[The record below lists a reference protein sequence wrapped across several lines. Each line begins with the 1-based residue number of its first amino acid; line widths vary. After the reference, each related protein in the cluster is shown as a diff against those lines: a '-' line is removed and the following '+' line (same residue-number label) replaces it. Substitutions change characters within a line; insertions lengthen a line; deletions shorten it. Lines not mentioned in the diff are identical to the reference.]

1 MGINYRISCEIF
13 QKYPGYKRGVVVA
26 RNVKNGSSSPELIQ
40 LLRKA
45 EKSLRSCMNLENLT
59 DENWIKNWREAYR
72 AFGAKP
78 SEYRCS
84 IEAMT
89 RRVLHGDNLP
99 SINTLVD
106 IGNII
111 SLRHLLPTGS
121 HAIDHLT
128 GDLELRLATGTE
140 DFLAFG
146 STEHEHPLPGEVV
159 FCEGETVLC
168 RRWTWRQAQHSLT
181 LPETTAVEFNID
193 GLAPA
198 TREQVQ
204 TAAEDLTTLLKK
216 HCTVQ
221 GTELDLHYQV
231 LDVTQPSL
239 SMK

>member
-1 MGINYRISCEIF
+1 MSQYRIAPEIF
-13 QKYPGYKRGVVVA
+13 AKYPGYMRGVLVV
-26 RNVKNGSSSPELIQ
+26 RPVTNPPSSPELIQ
-40 LLRKA
+40 LLRDA
-45 EKSLRSCMNLENLT
+45 EANPRLKLDLETLT
-59 DENWIKNWREAYR
+59 SHPHIQNWREAYR

-78 SEYRCS
+78 SEYRSS
-84 IEAMT
+84 IEALT
-89 RRVLHGDNLP
+89 RRVLHGDQIP

-128 GDLELRLATGTE
+128 GDLELRFASGTE

-146 STEHEHPLPGEVV
+146 SSDHEHPLPGEVV
-159 FCEGETVLC
+159 FCEGDTVLC

-198 TREQVQ
+198 TREQIQ
-204 TAAEDLTTLLKK
+204 AAAEDLRQLLGTYCPPSGMDLRFQILDEKK
-216 HCTVQ
+216 P
-221 GTELDLHYQV
+221 E
-231 LDVTQPSL
+231 
-239 SMK
+239 MEM